1 MKTKTDWDL
10 IRSMMNTAIDACARI
25 EAAGYDE
32 TQRGLVVDTE
42 HGQAT
47 VYDLIVSAFT
57 FPENMRYQII
67 RARHEAGADLPYVH
81 EFSRVL
87 TAMAQAS
94 AELVGA
100 KDSAPAED
108 ELRQMIAWYQAH
120 AVLALERTL
129 RQDAGPSSA

>member
-1 MKTKTDWDL
+1 MKTNWDL
-10 IRSMMNTAIDACARI
+10 IRSMMNTAIDACERI

-32 TQRGLVVDTE
+32 TQRGLVVETE
-42 HGQAT
+42 HGEVT

-67 RARHEAGADLPYVH
+67 RARHDAGADLPYVH

-100 KDSAPAED
+100 KESAPVED
-108 ELRQMIAWYQAH
+108 GLRQMLSWYHAH
-120 AVLALERTL
+120 AVPALERVL
-129 RQDAGPSSA
+129 KQDAGSGSA